1 MRIPKVQTTVSTT
14 FRRRTNRKLPVWLV
28 LVIVAL
34 SALIFWLDLAA
45 PAGAACG
52 VLYVSIVLLSLR
64 FPNRKAILVAAA
76 FCSFLILTAALTGLV
91 AKPWLRDP
99 AQLATNG
106 LLQLFAVWVAAV
118 FGFHIKALENS
129 LLDSKDDLEQ
139 RVEERSAA
147 LQRATRE
154 LQTEIDERQRAQLEL
169 GRSEAHYFSLIE
181 NLPIHV
187 IRKDVAGRF
196 TLASPSFCELSGTPI
211 DKLIGKT
218 DHDLYPRNLA
228 DKYRADDL
236 HVIEQR
242 TVINDVERNQLPDGT
257 TSYVQVIKMP
267 IVGDEGEVVGIQG
280 IFWDVTARMQAEDE
294 LRESEARKR
303 AIFETAVDCILF
315 LDEAGAVVEVNR
327 AALRIL
333 QCTRQEVLGKEFADI
348 FVTPIWQQRFRE
360 SLSRYQG
367 DGEMGSMLGR
377 RLEVE
382 LQRKTDEKFIA
393 EIATQPIP
401 LKGSAGFAIFLRDI
415 TEQKQHEETL
425 RTAKEAAEAASHAK
439 SLFVA
444 NMSHEIR
451 TPMNAIVGITE
462 LLLDTQLTRSQS
474 DYLAMVQ
481 QSADSL
487 LGVIND
493 ILDFSKMEAGKLDL
507 DESDFE
513 FRESIGDM
521 MKALALRAHAKGL
534 ELALRIAPAV
544 PQWLCGDQHR
554 LRQVIV
560 NLVGNAIKFTEA
572 GEVVLNVEAESARED
587 SILLQFSV
595 MDTGIG
601 IAASRRK
608 AVFAAFEQADN
619 SMTRRY
625 GGTGLGLAIASRL
638 VQLMGGRIWLDSEE
652 GKGATFHF
660 TIRFEVASTLGETAA
675 STPARDFTGLR
686 VFVVDDNATSRRIVT
701 EILEGWNMRPTCV
714 ENAAEASSELQRAK
728 QEGESFD
735 LLLLDAQMPGVDGF
749 ELAKQIADDGVS
761 SAPIVMLLTS
771 GDHHRRVTRCEEL
784 GLAAYLMKPLKLSE
798 LSDAIALA
806 VHKTERGK
814 PVVSNENVAVSIP
827 PLDILLAEDSLVN
840 QKVAIGLLGRSG
852 HRIHIANNGREAVQ
866 ATKHERFDLVLMDI
880 QMPEMDGL
888 EATRSIR
895 TRERATRE
903 HLPIIAM
910 TAHAMQSDRDAC
922 LEAGMDGYVSKPIR
936 VAELF
941 KTIGNVLQSQL
952 LEHTMPSA
960 VSKSSA
966 VDWPKALEI
975 VQDDC
980 ELLAEIAQTF
990 LEEVPKL
997 LQQLQVAF
1005 SEQDGK
1011 TFQRAAHTLKGSLRY
1026 FGASEAFN
1034 VAYEL
1039 ECVGREARFKDAP
1052 ELLAK
1057 VEAELKHIEPDLRNF
1072 LDTGEF
1078 GGRGQGSEVRS
1089 QSPDPGPLTSDI

>member
-1 MRIPKVQTTVSTT
+1 M
-14 FRRRTNRKLPVWLV
+14 RRRATGKLPIWLV
-28 LVIVAL
+28 LIIVAL

-64 FPNRKAILVAAA
+64 FPNRKSILFAAA
-76 FCSFLILTAALTGLV
+76 FCSLLILLAALTALV

-99 AQLATNG
+99 AQLVTNG

-129 LLDSKDDLEQ
+129 LLASKDDLEQ

-154 LQTEIDERQRAQLEL
+154 LQSEIDERQRAQQEL

-187 IRKDVAGRF
+187 IRKDLAGRF
-196 TLASPSFCELSGTPI
+196 TLASPSFCELSGIPI
-211 DKLIGKT
+211 HELIGRT
-218 DHDLYPRNLA
+218 DHDLYPENLA
-228 DKYRADDL
+228 NKYRADDL
-236 HVIEQR
+236 HVIEKR
-242 TVINDVERNQLPDGT
+242 EVINDVERNQLPDGT

-267 IVGDEGEVVGIQG
+267 IIGDDGEVVGIQG
-280 IFWDVTARMQAEDE
+280 IFWDVTVRMQAEDE

-333 QCTRQEVLGKEFADI
+333 QCKRQEVLGKQFADI
-348 FVTPIWQQRFRE
+348 FVTPVWQQRFRE

-401 LKGSAGFAIFLRDI
+401 LQGSAGFAIFLRDI
-415 TEQKQHEETL
+415 TEQKRHEETL
-425 RTAKEAAEAASHAK
+425 CTAKEAAEAASQAK

-462 LLLDTQLTRSQS
+462 LLLDTQLTRSQT
-474 DYLAMVQ
+474 DYLETVQ
-481 QSADSL
+481 QSADAL
-487 LGVIND
+487 LSVIND
-493 ILDFSKMEAGKLDL
+493 ILDFSKIEAGKLDL
-507 DESDFE
+507 DESNFE
-513 FRESIGDM
+513 LRESIGDM
-521 MKALALRAHAKGL
+521 MKPLALRAHAKGL
-534 ELALRIAPAV
+534 ELTFRIAPAT
-544 PQWLCGDQHR
+544 PHWLRGDQHR

-560 NLVGNAIKFTEA
+560 NLVGNAIKFTET
-572 GEVVLNVEAESARED
+572 GEVAVSVEAENAHED
-587 SILLQFSV
+587 RLLLRFSV
-595 MDTGIG
+595 ADTGIG
-601 IAASRRK
+601 IAVNRRN

-638 VQLMGGRIWLDSEE
+638 VQLMGGRIWLESEA
-652 GKGATFHF
+652 GQGATFHF
-660 TIRFEVASTLGETAA
+660 TIRFEVASAPDETSEPRSAGDLA
-675 STPARDFTGLR
+675 GLR
-686 VFVVDDNATSRRIVT
+686 ALVVDDNATNRRIVA
-701 EILEGWNMRPTCV
+701 EILEGWNMRPSCL
-714 ENAAEASSELQRAK
+714 EGAAAALSELRRAK
-728 QEGESFD
+728 QDGEPFD
-735 LLLLDAQMPGVDGF
+735 LLLLDAQMPGMDGF
-749 ELAKQIADDGVS
+749 ELAEQLVDGAVS
-761 SAPIVMLLTS
+761 QAPIVMMLTS

-784 GLAAYLMKPLKLSE
+784 GLAAYLMKPIKESE

-806 VHKTERGK
+806 VHKTEPGK
-814 PVVSNENVAVSIP
+814 LVVPNEYAALQIP
-827 PLDILLAEDSLVN
+827 TLDILLAEDSLVN
-840 QKVAIGLLGRSG
+840 QKVAIGLLGRRG
-852 HRIHIANNGREAVQ
+852 HRVHIANNGREAVQ
-866 ATKHERFDLVLMDI
+866 ATKHEQFDLVLMDI

-888 EATRSIR
+888 EATRTIR

-910 TAHAMQSDRDAC
+910 TAHAMKSDREAC
-922 LEAGMDGYVSKPIR
+922 LEAGMDEYVTKPIR
-936 VAELF
+936 VMELL
-941 KTIGNVLQSQL
+941 KTIANVLQSQ
-952 LEHTMPSA
+952 PSTHSA
-960 VSKSSA
+960 AAEPTPSA
-966 VDWPKALEI
+966 VDWSKALEI

-980 ELLAEIAQTF
+980 VLLAEITQAF
-990 LEEVPKL
+990 LEEIPRL
-997 LQQLQVAF
+997 LHQLHSSLAG
-1005 SEQDGK
+1005 QDAK

-1026 FGASEAFN
+1026 FGASEAFEL
-1034 VAYEL
+1034 AYVL
-1039 ECVGREARFKDAP
+1039 ECLGRDAKFEAAPGLLAQVEGKLQQIEP
-1052 ELLAK
+1052 EL
-1057 VEAELKHIEPDLRNF
+1057 RSF

-1078 GGRGQGSEVRS
+1078 TGPKTEVRNRS
-1089 QSPDPGPLTSDI
+1089 SEIRSPTPDL